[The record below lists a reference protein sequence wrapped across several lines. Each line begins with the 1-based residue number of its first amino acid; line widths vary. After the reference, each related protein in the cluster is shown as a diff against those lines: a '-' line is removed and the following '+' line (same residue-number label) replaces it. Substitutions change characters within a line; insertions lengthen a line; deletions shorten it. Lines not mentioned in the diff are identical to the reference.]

1 MKKKKIVWSTL
12 VLTIIITLIP
22 MVYGTFFYSDLPEK
36 LPGHFNFKNEVDRYD
51 PKWVIIYVLPLVMAL
66 LQLTC
71 MLIADLTKDPEVKE
85 AKVIRLVKWVI
96 PIISNVIVIL
106 SIMTA
111 LNYSVD
117 VGKAITIFLSL
128 VFIVLGNYTPKLPY
142 EDAKRT
148 GKIVPKSEDVY
159 KKMMIRCGYA
169 FVIGGVFSLITSF
182 FDPVMTIGIIL
193 GDCLVIAIYSIYYT
207 FKR

>member
-96 PIISNVIVIL
+96 PIISNVVVIL
-106 SIMTA
+106 
-111 LNYSVD
+111 
-117 VGKAITIFLSL
+117 
-128 VFIVLGNYTPKLPY
+128 
-142 EDAKRT
+142 
-148 GKIVPKSEDVY
+148 
-159 KKMMIRCGYA
+159 
-169 FVIGGVFSLITSF
+169 
-182 FDPVMTIGIIL
+182 
-193 GDCLVIAIYSIYYT
+193 
-207 FKR
+207 